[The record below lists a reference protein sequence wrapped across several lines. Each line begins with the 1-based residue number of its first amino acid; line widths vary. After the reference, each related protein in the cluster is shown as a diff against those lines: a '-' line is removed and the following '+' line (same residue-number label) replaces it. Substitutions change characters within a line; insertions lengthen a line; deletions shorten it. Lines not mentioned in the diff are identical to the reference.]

1 MLCESAGC
9 QEDDAMRTPKRAAD
23 YETRMVPNGQHE
35 LQGKH
40 TTRKKIHEAAETM
53 LMGYKVFETNVSLA
67 VQ

>member
-1 MLCESAGC
+1 
-9 QEDDAMRTPKRAAD
+9 MRTPKRAAD